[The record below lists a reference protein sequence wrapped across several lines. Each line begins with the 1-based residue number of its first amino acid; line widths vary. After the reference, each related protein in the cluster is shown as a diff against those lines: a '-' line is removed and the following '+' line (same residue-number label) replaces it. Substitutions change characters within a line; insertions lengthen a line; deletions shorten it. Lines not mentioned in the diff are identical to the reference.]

1 MIKVLLNFNEDCCGC
16 MYNLLLCVI
25 LAGQICVIVMAILIY
40 MYLCQRARYKHERF
54 ILHSFE
60 DKKKEQS

>member
-25 LAGQICVIVMAILIY
+25 LAGQICIIVVSILIY
-40 MYLCQRARYKHERF
+40 LYLCQMARYKHERF